1 VSAGSFAWNRGSTRT
16 EPVKFSAGPF
26 REGTEPLRVIL
37 IVCESCIGAVWGA
50 PDPSA
55 VPAGFAWA
63 EAEASRESNMTVAA
77 NSFIL

>member
-1 VSAGSFAWNRGSTRT
+1 M
-16 EPVKFSAGPF
+16 
-26 REGTEPLRVIL
+26 L

-63 EAEASRESNMTVAA
+63 EAEASRESDMTVAVS
-77 NSFIL
+77 SFIVWIPLATPIVEIDHAIACSINRDEFFKKQGSP